1 MEFNENFTTT
11 THQMLLL
18 PTNNSIN
25 NSINNTISTIFT
37 NATTS
42 TIIASFDPTLGK
54 VIELIILCFVCVMTL
69 LGNSLV
75 ILAFIKGP
83 RSIRTHTNYFVV
95 NLAVCDFLVG
105 CLSLPFWIC
114 VKLSKCVIKLKK
126 FLLGSES
133 VTYFRHS
140 YFNFHCFQSIITW
153 DIYSLQKSLFNA
165 P

>member
-1 MEFNENFTTT
+1 MAFNGNFTTIP
-11 THQMLLL
+11 HQMLSSYSS
-18 PTNNSIN
+18 TNNSIFNTTSTTFN
-25 NSINNTISTIFT
+25 N
-37 NATTS
+37 TTS
-42 TIIASFDPTLGK
+42 TIIPNTTSTTNTRAPFDPTVGK

-114 VKLSKCVIKLKK
+114 VKLSKCVCALK
-126 FLLGSES
+126 
-133 VTYFRHS
+133 
-140 YFNFHCFQSIITW
+140 
-153 DIYSLQKSLFNA
+153 
-165 P
+165 